1 VTDEVGTKFD
11 LDWLPTPELEFQVV
25 EDLMEWRKPLWLAGL
40 IGYSYPDAVG
50 FGNMSARIF
59 DKFVITGT
67 NTGGKRKLK
76 AQDFALVT
84 QYSFEH
90 NRVQCTGPVAA
101 SSESLTHA
109 ALYQLDICIT
119 AVVHVHSARLWTAL
133 KDKIPTTSSEVAYG
147 TVEMAHEFW
156 ELWKDPRFK
165 EDGIA
170 VMGGHQDGLIAIG
183 ATVRQA
189 AERILLLLTTEPS
202 A

>member
-1 VTDEVGTKFD
+1 MTDEVGIKFE
-11 LDWLPTPELEFQVV
+11 LDWLPTPELKLQII

-40 IGYSYPDAVG
+40 IGYSYPDSVG

-76 AQDFALVT
+76 GQDFALVT

-109 ALYQLDICIT
+109 ALYQLDIRIT
-119 AVVHVHSARLWTAL
+119 AVVHVHSTRLWMAL
-133 KDKIPTTSSEVAYG
+133 KDKIPTTSSEAAYG
-147 TVEMAHEFW
+147 TVEMANEFG
-156 ELWKDPRFK
+156 ELWKDPWFK
-165 EDGIA
+165 KNGIA
-170 VMGGHQDGLIAIG
+170 VMGGHQDGLIALG
-183 ATVRQA
+183 ATVREA
-189 AERILLLLTTEPS
+189 TRRILLPLEKV
-202 A
+202 